1 MDLNLRQQA
10 SYPESIF
17 SLRIVD
23 VDIKYAE

>member
-17 SLRIVD
+17 FLHIVD